1 MDTVPCSAGAGVL
14 PRTIGLHGATW
25 SGGFARTGARPTSS
39 TVVLADPQ
47 ATSETGE
54 PTQGNHAP
62 VAYTIALTPIALT
75 RAPHTWC
82 LARYL
87 TLPTSPR
94 GRGTSAST
102 SLNQQLHTAVAHKIL
117 SLKITLDVDDPPPT
131 GHRQQGTRHPT
142 RLHLGGT
149 ILLEM
154 LAYQALIVRDIPA
167 TAKLTRNTE
176 QGTARCRYTQGTLPR
191 APGSGFPLL
200 TTPFVENRLRSL
212 AALY

>member
-102 SLNQQLHTAVAHKIL
+102 SHPPQPAAPHRGCTQNI
-117 SLKITLDVDDPPPT
+117 ITEDHLGRGRSPANRAPPT
-131 GHRQQGTRHPT
+131 GHPT
-142 RLHLGGT
+142 PH
-149 ILLEM
+149 
-154 LAYQALIVRDIPA
+154 
-167 TAKLTRNTE
+167 TA
-176 QGTARCRYTQGTLPR
+176 P
-191 APGSGFPLL
+191 SGWNDF
-200 TTPFVENRLRSL
+200 
-212 AALY
+212 A